1 MPTLAKIKKNM
12 LKKFSQNRKKIVC
25 VLLKSCYLEI
35 MKRKNNQITITAA
48 ITFGICFANTVTAS
62 SYEEK
67 YLKEA
72 PRGEKTLVTEIVSHH
87 PRSARVWSF
96 NFDKDSEGNPLKGN
110 TDVTPIWRL
119 MNTLYYVNLRLP
131 NGNFNSAKALLVTA
145 LSSCISS
152 DTFGYV
158 SAGDTIDGSVK
169 YLNDMFAI
177 RISPEL
183 DTMVVRGPVDLV
195 VLPNRYTI
203 GVKFDDYHSLYD
215 VCLGM
220 AKILNIEFAW
230 NEEFGVYEFRPKNS

>member
-1 MPTLAKIKKNM
+1 VSGDGGYAP
-12 LKKFSQNRKKIVC
+12 V
-25 VLLKSCYLEI
+25 KSCYLEI
-35 MKRKNNQITITAA
+35 MKRKQNQITITAA
-48 ITFGICFANTVTAS
+48 ITLGICFANTVTAS

-67 YLKEA
+67 YLKET

-110 TDVTPIWRL
+110 MDVTPIWRL

-169 YLNDMFAI
+169 YLNDMYAI

-183 DTMVVRGPVDLV
+183 DTMVVHGPVDLV
-195 VLPNRYTI
+195 VLPNRYTH
-203 GVKFDDYHSLYD
+203 GVKFDDYHLLYD
-215 VCLGM
+215 VCLSM

-230 NEEFGVYEFRPKNS
+230 NEKFGVYEFRPKNT